1 MQRLNMR
8 KINIFIHNTIFAI
21 GTISSFVTIFGAL
34 FPIGLADFVK
44 NSPWAY
50 LAIIFVVAG
59 IYGGFTIR
67 EKNQVQLKLSDRV
80 KANVFFGDIFQQNE
94 ITVIPVNDYF
104 DTLVDDNVVSSNTL
118 HGKFI
123 KNVFGGNEANLKE
136 QIESSL
142 SEVKPIDV
150 NSNRKIENNKKYP
163 LGTVCEVKH
172 EGKVFYLV
180 ALTRFN
186 ENHRAEITNSEY
198 QDVLC
203 RLFEFIEQK
212 SQGRKVNIPL
222 IGAGHSGC
230 KISKQKL
237 LEFLLFSIALSDNL
251 TLIKGVNVVLH
262 DTVKDEID
270 LSMTEI
276 LFKGMED

>member
-8 KINIFIHNTIFAI
+8 KINIFKDNTMIML
-21 GTISSFVTIFGAL
+21 GVISSIVTIIWAFFPLKAANFVT
-34 FPIGLADFVK
+34 
-44 NSPWAY
+44 NSPLAY

-198 QDVLC
+198 QNVLC

-262 DTVKDEID
+262 DSVKDEID

-276 LFKGMED
+276 LFKSMED